1 MMKKFIFKISW
12 FALPIVLI
20 AFPLDILLSHYLK
33 KSNQYPGEFEV
44 WNDIYTSR
52 AECEVAVYG
61 SSRAWVQI
69 NPTVLGDSL
78 QKTVY
83 NFGIDGH
90 NFWLQYLRHKELLK
104 FNKQPKLIVL
114 SVDILTLQKVS
125 NLYQLD
131 QFLPYMLYNKS
142 IAEFTSSYTGYKQ
155 YDYYLPLIRYSGKTD
170 ALHTL
175 VKIAGHNQELEKYRN
190 KGFRGMDKVWSDDF
204 DKAKKQNQSIKL
216 TLHKPSLELFE
227 NFINEVKQLGITLVL
242 VYCPEYIEGQAYVS
256 NRSDLINLYTDYA
269 TKHNLVFLDYS
280 NDKICT
286 DKNLFYNAMHLNST
300 GADFFSKK
308 LAHDLKRLKESE

>member
-1 MMKKFIFKISW
+1 MKKFIFRIVC
-12 FALPIVLI
+12 FALPIALI
-20 AFPLDILLSHYLK
+20 AFPLDTLLSHYLK

-44 WNDIYTSR
+44 WNDIYNST
-52 AECEVAVYG
+52 AECEVAIYG

-69 NPTVLGDSL
+69 DPIILGDSL

-114 SVDILTLQKVS
+114 SVDIVTLQKVS

-131 QFLPYMLYNKS
+131 QFLPYMLYNKN
-142 IAEFTSSYTGYKQ
+142 ITEFTSSYTGYKQ
-155 YDYYLPLIRYSGKTD
+155 YDYYLPLIRYAGMTD
-170 ALHTL
+170 ALHTVL
-175 VKIAGHNQELEKYRN
+175 KIAGNDQRLEKYRN

-204 DKAKKQNQSIKL
+204 DKAKRKSQSIKL
-216 TLHKPSLELFE
+216 ALHEPSLELFE
-227 NFINEVKQLGITLVL
+227 NFINEAKQLGIRLVL

-256 NRSDLINLYTDYA
+256 NRSDLINLFTDYA
-269 TKHNLVFLDYS
+269 RKHNLVFLDYS
-280 NDKICT
+280 NDEICT
-286 DKNLFYNAMHLNST
+286 DKNMFYNAMHLNST
-300 GADFFSKK
+300 GADLFSKK
-308 LAHDLKRLKESE
+308 LAHDLKRLKVSE